1 MWKFHPFVTIL
12 LGEREME
19 EKREYI
25 ISCWH
30 CGAEYNA
37 FDSTFCS
44 HFEPTPLCLF
54 CYKCLCDASE
64 EYRKRILKEAPP
76 GFIEMKKKSIRR
88 REMKLGELLLN
99 AGKISKEDL
108 DVAIS
113 MQNEMKV
120 KLGEVLIRMNLLTP
134 EELELF
140 LLDQK
145 VIQETVIGHTLPD
158 PFLVEKIG
166 AEFCL
171 RVGMIPIEVVEID
184 EKKILNFAIEKKE
197 DLTQI
202 RLCEELSEY
211 ILLPSLG
218 KPDEM
223 KNLLSKIRAIKEVE
237 DILLLK

>member
-1 MWKFHPFVTIL
+1 
-12 LGEREME
+12 ME
-19 EKREYI
+19 EGREYI

-30 CGAEYNA
+30 CGADFNA
-37 FDSTFCS
+37 FDSTFCC

-54 CYKCLCDASE
+54 CYKCMCDTSDEFKAGV
-64 EYRKRILKEAPP
+64 LGEAPP
-76 GFIEMKKKSIRR
+76 DFIEMKKKSIGR

-99 AGKISKEDL
+99 AGRISKSDL
-108 DVAIS
+108 EIAIS
-113 MQNEMKV
+113 MQSEMKI
-120 KLGEVLIRMNLLTP
+120 KFGEVLIRMNLITP

-145 VIQETVIGHTLPD
+145 DLQETDIGHNLPD

-166 AEFCL
+166 TEFCL

-184 EKKILNFAIEKKE
+184 EKKILNFAIGKKE
-197 DLTQI
+197 DLSQI
-202 RLCEELSEY
+202 KLCKEMSDY

-223 KNLLSKIRAIKEVE
+223 ENLLSKIRAIKEVE
-237 DILLLK
+237 EILSLK